1 MQTAALMS
9 QRLQNKNPGTV
20 AGMRQS
26 KTECV
31 VLLHHDRAKTL
42 NAKKKPPR
50 GGMGTKGVLIV

>member
-42 NAKKKPPR
+42 NAKKSPR
-50 GGMGTKGVLIV
+50 AVEWAQKGS